1 MGRQLFEAVID
12 GILSGGVYALMAAGL
27 TLIFGVLDI
36 INIAQGILV
45 VLAAYLSYVLS
56 VHLHIDLFAGLL
68 ITVPAMFVIG
78 VAIQLLF
85 IRPLRGRERVSMSL
99 LASYAVAIILEG
111 ILYIAFGTGTVQL
124 NAWYVQSGIKI
135 IGGATPYYLP
145 DIYLMGFGLA
155 VAAVAA
161 IYLFLYRTKLGRSVR
176 ATMQDQT
183 AAALIGIDVSRVAAV
198 TFGIGVAATAAGG
211 MVFGALNSFNANSGY
226 DLISRLL
233 AIVILGGLGSI
244 GGALAAA
251 VFMITVESLV
261 DIWNPSW
268 SVVVFY
274 AALVVVLTFRPTGLF
289 GRREAR
295 AQ

>member
-1 MGRQLFEAVID
+1 
-12 GILSGGVYALMAAGL
+12 
-27 TLIFGVLDI
+27 
-36 INIAQGILV
+36 
-45 VLAAYLSYVLS
+45 
-56 VHLHIDLFAGLL
+56 
-68 ITVPAMFVIG
+68 
-78 VAIQLLF
+78 
-85 IRPLRGRERVSMSL
+85 
-99 LASYAVAIILEG
+99 
-111 ILYIAFGTGTVQL
+111 
-124 NAWYVQSGIKI
+124 
-135 IGGATPYYLP
+135 
-145 DIYLMGFGLA
+145 MGFGLA
-155 VAAVAA
+155 VVLVAA
-161 IYLFLYRTKLGRSVR
+161 IYLFLYRTTLGRSVR

-183 AAALIGIDVSRVAAV
+183 AARLIGIDVNRVAAL

-233 AIVILGGLGSI
+233 AIIILGGLGSI

-274 AALVVVLTFRPTGLF
+274 AALVLVLSFRPTGLF
-289 GRREAR
+289 GRKEAR